1 MQTLANPYFVCA
13 RDLGHGD
20 ALMERYTEPDED
32 IADEDIADQDMQGLE
47 DEAEDAVEGAVEDAV
62 EDADEVTE
70 FKYGFEYMISVVAW
84 ESSLNRN
91 PWAGFKQI
99 HRILQEIQDLFSSE
113 SMQNNDFEDIETKH
127 DALGIELND
136 CAPRIFLQCMQL
148 RSPEAA
154 NQWPLIEWRFDCFR
168 NGLNMTSLDKTHRIS
183 FNWHP
188 VLEYEDEDGVVR
200 FQKITVLYTG
210 PFEMEQVEYSI

>member
-1 MQTLANPYFVCA
+1 MQTLENPYFVCA

-32 IADEDIADQDMQGLE
+32 IADEGLE
-47 DEAEDAVEGAVEDAV
+47 DEAEDETEDETEDTVEGAV

-70 FKYGFEYMISVVAW
+70 FEYGFEYMISVVAW

-99 HRILQEIQDLFSSE
+99 HGILQEITDLRSAE
-113 SMQNNDFEDIETKH
+113 SMLNNDLEDIEAQH
-127 DALGIELND
+127 DELGIELSD

-168 NGLNMTSLDKTHRIS
+168 NGLNMTSLDETHRIS
-183 FNWHP
+183 FHWHD
-188 VLEYEDEDGVVR
+188 VQEYQDEDDNDVTR
-200 FQKITVLYTG
+200 LQNITVSYTG
-210 PFEMEQVEYSI
+210 PFEMERVDNI

>member
-1 MQTLANPYFVCA
+1 MQTLENPYFVCA
-13 RDLGHGD
+13 RDLGYGD

-32 IADEDIADQDMQGLE
+32 IADEDMQGLE
-47 DEAEDAVEGAVEDAV
+47 DETEDETEDTVEGAV

-70 FKYGFEYMISVVAW
+70 FEYGFEYMINVVAW
-84 ESSLNRN
+84 ESSLNRD

-99 HRILQEIQDLFSSE
+99 HRILQEMQVFFSAE
-113 SMQNNDFEDIETKH
+113 SMQNNDFED
-127 DALGIELND
+127 LRMELRD

-168 NGLNMTSLDKTHRIS
+168 NSLNMTSLDETHRIS
-183 FNWHP
+183 FHWHP
-188 VLEYEDEDGVVR
+188 VLEYEDEDDNDVTR
-200 FQKITVLYTG
+200 LQNITVSYTG
-210 PFEMEQVEYSI
+210 PFEMERVEYSV